1 MEITP
6 SEELAALV
14 RALYAAMG
22 AGDAVAVEAF
32 YSRDPH
38 AVFVGSDGEEFWTDP
53 EQHNRDVRP
62 YWERAGNVVTPGD
75 LLAFECGEVGWVVDR
90 PTFRLADGQQ
100 YETRLTLVL
109 HREDGTWR
117 IVHSHASVGG

>member
-1 MEITP
+1 MDIRP
-6 SEELAALV
+6 SEELAAFA
-14 RALYAAMG
+14 RSLYLAMG
-22 AGDAVAVEAF
+22 AGDAAAVEAF
-32 YSRDPH
+32 YSHNPH
-38 AVFVGSDGEEFWTDP
+38 AVFVGTDDEEFWTDP

-62 YWERAGNVVTPGD
+62 YWELAGNVVTPGD
-75 LLAFECGEVGWVVDR
+75 LRAFESGEVGWVVDR

-100 YETRLTLVL
+100 LDTRLTLIL